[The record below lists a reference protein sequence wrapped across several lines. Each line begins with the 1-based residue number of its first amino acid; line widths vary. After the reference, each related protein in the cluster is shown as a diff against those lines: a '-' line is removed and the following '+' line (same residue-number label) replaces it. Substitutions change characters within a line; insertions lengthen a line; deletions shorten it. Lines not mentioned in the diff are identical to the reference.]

1 MPSLTSIKSSIAP
14 QPTIIAGHTAQLLTI
29 IVEHITTMADQ
40 TTIDVQFGTS
50 EERITHD
57 YPIINNEQTPLPT
70 RSSSSQPPIFELKHP
85 FIFDLISGNYD
96 IPLWD
101 AFRSWVRDGLLTK
114 HDKKKHD
121 QDHYKKH
128 LAHFSAAIN
137 LGVLLINNKNWFYNL
152 YFEGQLL
159 NNLHIDVIFYYL
171 RKKANSKISSIWEK
185 YLDLDNDVGCADE
198 EHVIGEYIRGY
209 IMHAAIP
216 WHMVDHVFVLV
227 HVKNKFHWVLAVIS
241 LNDKRINVYDSY
253 RAAGHDAAIKTEI
266 VRLSQLIPLK
276 LSVND
281 YYKNKGID
289 VSQAQ
294 EENEFFDIVFIDNV
308 PQQTHGTLDCGIY
321 MLAFAEYL
329 SYEQGIP
336 AGNLDASFLRSRYAT
351 LLWNYGQQR
360 MMSEQ

>member
-1 MPSLTSIKSSIAP
+1 M
-14 QPTIIAGHTAQLLTI
+14 H
-29 IVEHITTMADQ
+29 DQ
-40 TTIDVQFGTS
+40 
-50 EERITHD
+50 
-57 YPIINNEQTPLPT
+57 PIINNEQTLLPT
-70 RSSSSQPPIFELKHP
+70 RRNRRPGSSSSQPPIFELKHP

-101 AFRSWVRDGLLTK
+101 VFRSWVRDGLLTK

-121 QDHYKKH
+121 QDHYMKH
-128 LAHFSAAIN
+128 LADFPVAIN
-137 LGVLLINNKNWFYNL
+137 LGILLINNKNWFYNL

-159 NNLHIDVIFYYL
+159 NNSHIDVIFYYL
-171 RKKANSKISSIWEK
+171 RIKA
-185 YLDLDNDVGCADE
+185 NDVGCADE

-209 IMHAAIP
+209 RMHAAIS
-216 WHMVDHVFVLV
+216 WHMVDHIFVHV
-227 HVKNKFHWVLAVIS
+227 HVKDEFHWVLAVIS

-253 RAAGHDAAIKTEI
+253 RAVGHDAAIKTEI
-266 VRLSQLIPLK
+266 VKLSQLIPLK
-276 LSVND
+276 LTMND

-294 EENEFFDIVFIDNV
+294 EENEFFDIVFIDYV

-336 AGNLDASFLRSRYAT
+336 TRAISDNEAPPRHSRLNVALEDNDT
-351 LLWNYGQQR
+351 IQID
-360 MMSEQ
+360 

>member
-1 MPSLTSIKSSIAP
+1 MPSLTSIKSSIVP
-14 QPTIIAGHTAQLLTI
+14 QPTIIAGHTAQLPTI
-29 IVEHITTMADQ
+29 IAEHITNTADQ

-50 EERITHD
+50 EERIMHD
-57 YPIINNEQTPLPT
+57 QPIINNEQTPLPT
-70 RSSSSQPPIFELKHP
+70 RRNRRLGPYNISLYLTNFGSSAGSSSSQPPIFELKHP

-96 IPLWD
+96 ISLWD

-114 HDKKKHD
+114 HDKK
-121 QDHYKKH
+121 
-128 LAHFSAAIN
+128 
-137 LGVLLINNKNWFYNL
+137 
-152 YFEGQLL
+152 
-159 NNLHIDVIFYYL
+159 HIDVIFYYL
-171 RKKANSKISSIWEK
+171 RKKAKYEIGSSYKYTTVDCVFSLKISSIWEK

-216 WHMVDHVFVLV
+216 WHMVDHVFVHV

-266 VRLSQLIPLK
+266 VILSQLIPLK

-281 YYKNKGID
+281 YYKNKEID

-308 PQQTHGTLDCGIY
+308 PQQTHGTL
-321 MLAFAEYL
+321 
-329 SYEQGIP
+329 
-336 AGNLDASFLRSRYAT
+336 
-351 LLWNYGQQR
+351 
-360 MMSEQ
+360 